1 MATFNTDDFDHR
13 SQAFNGLVSEDV
25 MSRVWDISKI
35 PLAFKD
41 RIGSDRA
48 TNHFTEWTI
57 DRLSDV
63 DVLNSTVDGAN
74 AGDDDSVLGN
84 RVGNFTQM
92 PDKVV
97 KISSRARAVDT
108 IGFADALSWQ
118 VMRRQ
123 QELMRDIS
131 AIMQENQA
139 SIADDGN
146 AQPGLMGG
154 FPSWL
159 ETNTSRGV
167 GGADGG
173 FAAGIVAAP
182 TPGEARGLTETLFRD
197 IAQSVW
203 EQGGNPTVAHS
214 TPAVIRQFSEYG
226 FTETA
231 RIARLQ
237 RNEQQDRGAATAVAS
252 VSVWLTDFDVSLEL
266 VADRLLQTYDSADVG
281 PIQVA
286 NMFIYDPEFVMEGV
300 LQGVQVG
307 ELAKEGT
314 ADNRQMF
321 ADVTLKVLNE
331 AAHGVIAD
339 IDGTIPVTQS

>member
-13 SQAFNGLVSEDV
+13 SQAFNGLVNEDV
-25 MSRVWDISKI
+25 MAKVWDISKI

-41 RIGSDRA
+41 RIGSDRV
-48 TNHFTEWTI
+48 TNHFAEWTI
-57 DRLSDV
+57 DKLSDP
-63 DVLNSTVDGAN
+63 DVTNATVDGDN

-84 RVGNFTQM
+84 RVGNFSQM

-131 AIMQENQA
+131 AIMLEPQA

-173 FAAGIVAAP
+173 FAAGIVGAP
-182 TPGEARGLTETLFRD
+182 TPGEARALTETLFRD

-203 EQGGNPTVAHS
+203 EQGGNPTIAHS

-226 FTETA
+226 FTATA

-266 VADRLLQTYDSADVG
+266 VADRLQQTYTSGGTPTD
-281 PIQVA
+281 VA
-286 NMFIYDPEFVMEGV
+286 NMFIYDPEFVLEGV

-339 IDGTIPVTQS
+339 IDGTLPVTQS